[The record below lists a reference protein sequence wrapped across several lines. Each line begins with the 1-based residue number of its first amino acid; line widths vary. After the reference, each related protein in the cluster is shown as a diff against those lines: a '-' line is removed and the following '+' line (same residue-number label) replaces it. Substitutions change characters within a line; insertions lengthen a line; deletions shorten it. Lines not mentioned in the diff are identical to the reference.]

1 MQRVAQMCHICAKN
15 HQKGCRGR
23 RGTRSARH
31 VFAEEQFGQGHCSV
45 KYTCPSLNK
54 KSPALP
60 RREISLKINLISTN
74 YNPLTFFDV

>member
-1 MQRVAQMCHICAKN
+1 M
-15 HQKGCRGR
+15 
-23 RGTRSARH
+23 
-31 VFAEEQFGQGHCSV
+31 FAEEQFGQRQCSV

-74 YNPLTFFDV
+74 YNPLTYFDV